1 MRSYPLALSLTLVA
15 CLAGAPYA
23 VRAADAPADTFCP
36 RAVPQLTAFNQ
47 LIAEGGKDL
56 AKVASV
62 AGAAAHQY
70 QLCIGE
76 ATTNVVD
83 EPRINYDRVRA
94 AQFLVVQGRA
104 LAATGDA
111 KGALQALKDAR
122 TLADFV
128 AKWEPSAQ
136 GYSQSNN
143 GTGYSASRG
152 TPDHT
157 GSRYRESAT
166 QIVAAAD
173 TELAKLNTHPQAQA
187 TSKP

>member
-1 MRSYPLALSLTLVA
+1 MRSYNFGLSLALAA
-15 CLAGAPYA
+15 CLAGAPHV

-36 RAVPQLTAFNQ
+36 RAVPKLAAFNQ
-47 LIAEGGKDL
+47 VAADSGKDL
-56 AKVASV
+56 AKVIVTARET
-62 AGAAAHQY
+62 ANEY

-76 ATTNVVD
+76 ATTRVFD

-94 AQFLVVQGRA
+94 SQFLVVEGRA
-104 LAATGDA
+104 LAATGDT

-122 TLADFV
+122 ALADFV

-136 GYSQSNN
+136 DYSQSNS
-143 GTGYSASRG
+143 GSGYSSSRG
-152 TPDHT
+152 PADHT
-157 GSRYRESAT
+157 GSRYREAAT
-166 QIVAAAD
+166 QIVTAAD

>member
-1 MRSYPLALSLTLVA
+1 MRSYHLALSLALVA
-15 CLAGAPYA
+15 CLAGAPPA

-36 RAVPQLTAFNQ
+36 RAVPQLVAFNE
-47 LIAEGGKDL
+47 LTAAGGKDM
-56 AKVASV
+56 AKVATV
-62 AGAAAHQY
+62 AGAAAHEY

-76 ATTNVVD
+76 ATTRVVD

-94 AQFLVVQGRA
+94 SQFLVVQGRA
-104 LAATGDA
+104 LAATGDT

-136 GYSQSNN
+136 DFSQSNS
-143 GTGYSASRG
+143 GSGYSASRG

-157 GSRYRESAT
+157 GSRYREAAT
-166 QIVAAAD
+166 QIVNAAD
-173 TELAKLNTHPQAQA
+173 TELTKLNAHPQAQA
-187 TSKP
+187 TTKP

>member
-1 MRSYPLALSLTLVA
+1 MRSYPLALSLALVA

-36 RAVPQLTAFNQ
+36 RAVPSLVAFNQ
-47 LIAEGGKDL
+47 LAAEGGKDP

-62 AGAAAHQY
+62 AGEAAHQY

-94 AQFLVVQGRA
+94 AQFLVVEGRA

-136 GYSQSNN
+136 DYSQASN
-143 GTGYSASRG
+143 GGYSASRS

>member
-1 MRSYPLALSLTLVA
+1 MRPYDFGLSLALVG

-36 RAVPQLTAFNQ
+36 RAVPQLAAFNR
-47 LIAEGGKDL
+47 LAAEGAKDL
-56 AKVASV
+56 AKVATV
-62 AGAAAHQY
+62 AGEAAHEY

-76 ATTNVVD
+76 ATTNVFD

-94 AQFLVVQGRA
+94 AQFLVVEGRA

-122 TLADFV
+122 SLADFV

-136 GYSQSNN
+136 GYSQSNS
-143 GTGYSASRG
+143 GRGYSASRG

-173 TELAKLNTHPQAQA
+173 TELAKLSTRPQAQA